1 MIDSLVRYALRHR
14 IVVVVLAAAL
24 LGLGAASLG
33 DLPVDAFPD
42 VTNVQVMVAT
52 EAPGNAPEDVERLV
66 TIPLEIA
73 MTGLPGLI
81 QIRSISRNAL
91 SQITLVFDDEVDVFD
106 ARSMVLE
113 RLVSAGDRLPAG
125 VTPLLGPVTTG
136 LSEVYQ
142 YTLERPDDG
151 DRALAKEE
159 LTERRT
165 IQDWVVRPL
174 LRGVPGV
181 AGVAS
186 IGGYERQYQILVDPE
201 KLSSYDLTARDV
213 YQAVALNN
221 ANSGGGVLPR
231 YEQQFLV
238 RGIGLISSLDDMRDI
253 VLREKDGVPIFVRDV
268 AEVVVGRAIRYGAVV
283 KGGHTESVG
292 GIVLMRAGGNA
303 RAIVAAVKER
313 VEEINRDRLLPGAL
327 QIVPFYD
334 RSLLVDAALDT
345 VTGVLVQGIL
355 FVVVMLIVFLGDW
368 RSSLIVVATL
378 LLTPLVTFVI
388 MGELGITANLM
399 SLGGMAIA
407 IGMMVD
413 GSVVVVENAHRHLAK
428 SQGQET
434 TTRAVV
440 QRAAAEVATPVFFGV
455 GVICVVFVPLMA
467 LQGMEGKM
475 FSPLAY
481 VIAIAM
487 FISLIVS
494 LTLSPALCSYLLH
507 RGSRGGSK
515 IVGWLHRPYLAALKL
530 TLRNGRAT
538 LVVSAGLL
546 LASWALV
553 PLLGTSFVP
562 EMREGSLVPNIIRSP
577 NMALAESI
585 ELEKQAMGRVVASPG
600 VAGVVSSLGR
610 GGDPSEV
617 QPEWE
622 SSPIATLVPREEL
635 PDGWSQDDVADAIR
649 ERLKG
654 IPGAMVV
661 MAQPIADRV
670 DEMVAGVRADLAIKV
685 FGSDLDALLETAEA
699 IAAVVRAVPGSRDVR
714 VEQVAGQQYLTIV
727 TDRRAI
733 ARFGMNVDDV
743 NDVIKTA
750 VAGRQTTELYEGER
764 RFSVV
769 VRFPPRFRNSPE
781 AIERILLRS
790 HTGAVVP
797 LSALAAIEVRDGPVQ
812 ISREGARRRIY
823 VATNVAN
830 RDLGGFVAEVQAA
843 VAERVPLPEGY
854 TLEWGGQ
861 FENLDRARKRLSL
874 IIPLTIAAVFFLLFL
889 FFDSVR
895 GALLI
900 ILVVPF
906 ATIGGIVGLLV
917 SGEYLSVPASVGFIT
932 LGGIAVLNG
941 VVLISFIRDLEE
953 QGRGR
958 TSAIVRGC
966 RDRLRPVLM
975 TATTTLFGLV
985 PFLFAAGPGAE
996 VQRPLAVVVIG
1007 GLITCTPLTLLV
1019 VPVFYRWFAGEDSD
1033 EDLDSVAQLRERR
1046 RPHRA
1051 PGSPAR

>member
-14 IVVVVLAAAL
+14 IVVVVIAAAL

-52 EAPGNAPEDVERLV
+52 EAPGYAPEDMERLV

-81 QIRSISRNAL
+81 QVRSVSRNAL
-91 SQITLVFDDEVDVFD
+91 SQVTLIFEDEVDVFD

-113 RLVSAGDRLPAG
+113 RLVSARDRLPAG
-125 VTPLLGPVTTG
+125 VSPVLGPVTTG

-142 YTLERPDDG
+142 YTLDHPDDG
-151 DRALAKEE
+151 ERELSEDE

-181 AGVAS
+181 AEVAS
-186 IGGYERQYQILVDPE
+186 IGGHKRQYQILVHPE
-201 KLSSYDLTARDV
+201 KLSSYDLTAREV
-213 YQAVALNN
+213 YRAVALNN
-221 ANSGGGVLPR
+221 ANSGGGVLPQ

-238 RGIGLISSLDDMRDI
+238 RGIGLISSLDDLRDI
-253 VLREKDGVPIFVRDV
+253 VLREKDGIPIFVRDV
-268 AEVVVGRAIRYGAVV
+268 AEVVIGRAIRFGAVV
-283 KGGHTESVG
+283 KGGYTEAVG
-292 GIVLMRAGGNA
+292 GMVLMQAGGNA
-303 RAIVAAVKER
+303 RAIVTAVKER
-313 VEEINRDRLLPGAL
+313 VERIHRERLIPGNL
-327 QIVPFYD
+327 RIVPFYD
-334 RSLLVDAALDT
+334 RSLLVDAALAT
-345 VTGVLVQGIL
+345 VTGVLVQGVL
-355 FVVVMLIVFLGDW
+355 FVVLMLILFLGDW
-368 RSSLIVVATL
+368 RSSVIVVATL
-378 LLTPLVTFVI
+378 LVTPLVTFVI
-388 MGELGITANLM
+388 MGEVGISANLM

-413 GSVVVVENAHRHLAK
+413 GSVVVVENAHRHLTK
-428 SQGQET
+428 SQGEEVS
-434 TTRAVV
+434 TRTVV
-440 QRAAAEVATPVFFGV
+440 QRATAEVGTPVFFGV

-487 FISLIVS
+487 FVSLLVS
-494 LTLSPALCSYLLH
+494 LTLSPALCSYLLG
-507 RGSRGGSK
+507 RGSGGSSK
-515 IVGWLHRPYLAALKL
+515 IIGWIQRPYLSALKL

-538 LVVSAGLL
+538 LAVSAGLL
-546 LASWALV
+546 VASWALV

-562 EMREGSLVPNIIRSP
+562 QMREGSLVPSITRSP
-577 NMALAESI
+577 NMALAESM
-585 ELEKQAMGRVVASPG
+585 ELEKEAMRRIAASPG
-600 VAGVVSSLGR
+600 VAGVVSSIGR

-617 QPEWE
+617 QPVWK
-622 SSPIATLVPREEL
+622 STPIATLFPQEEL
-635 PDGWSQDDVADAIR
+635 PDGWSQDDVAEAIR

-654 IPGAMVV
+654 VPGALVV

-670 DEMVAGVRADLAIKV
+670 NEMVAGVRADLAVKV
-685 FGSDLDALLETAEA
+685 FGTDLEVLLETAEA
-699 IAAVVRAVPGSRDVR
+699 VAAVVRAVPGSRDVR
-714 VEQVAGQQYLTIV
+714 VEQVAGQHYLTIA

-750 VAGRQTTELYEGER
+750 VGGRHTTEIYEDER
-764 RFSVV
+764 RFSAV
-769 VRFPPRFRNSPE
+769 VRFPPRFRHSPE
-781 AIERILLRS
+781 AIERIRLRS

-797 LSALAAIEVRDGPVQ
+797 LSQLADIEIRDGPVQ
-812 ISREGARRRIY
+812 ISREGARRRVV
-823 VATNVAN
+823 VATNVAD

-854 TLEWGGQ
+854 TFEWGGQ
-861 FENLDRARKRLSL
+861 FENLDRARKRLSV
-874 IIPLTIAAVFFLLFL
+874 IIPLTLAAVFFLLFL

-900 ILVVPF
+900 ILVIPF

-941 VVLISFIRDLEE
+941 VVLISFIRDLED
-953 QGRGR
+953 QGRTR

-985 PFLFAAGPGAE
+985 PFLFATGPGAE
-996 VQRPLAVVVIG
+996 VQRPLAVVVVG
-1007 GLITCTPLTLLV
+1007 GLLTCTPLTLLV
-1019 VPVFYRWFAGEDSD
+1019 VPVLYRWFAGEDGD
-1033 EDLDSVAQLRERR
+1033 EDLDPVARLRERR
-1046 RPHRA
+1046 RPPAA
-1051 PGSPAR
+1051 PQ

>member
-1 MIDSLVRYALRHR
+1 VIDYLIRYSLRHR
-14 IVVVVLAAAL
+14 IVVVILAAAL
-24 LGLGAASLG
+24 LVIGAWSLTN
-33 DLPVDAFPD
+33 LPMDAFPD
-42 VTNVQVMVAT
+42 VTNVQVVVAT

-81 QIRSISRNAL
+81 QARSVSRNAL
-91 SQITLVFDDEVDVFD
+91 SQVTLIFDDEVDVFD

-113 RLVSAGDRLPAG
+113 RLVSVRKRLPAE
-125 VTPLLGPVTTG
+125 VTPVLGPVTTG
-136 LSEVYQ
+136 LSEVYL
-142 YTLERPDDG
+142 YTLELPDDG
-151 DRALAKEE
+151 DRALTQEE
-159 LTERRT
+159 LTNRRT
-165 IQDWVVRPL
+165 LQEWVVRPL

-181 AGVAS
+181 ADVAS
-186 IGGYERQYQILVDPE
+186 VGGYERQYQILVDPE

-221 ANSGGGVLPR
+221 ANSGGGVLPQ

-238 RGIGLISSLDDMRDI
+238 RGIGLISSLDDIRDI
-253 VLREKDGVPIFVRDV
+253 VLREKDGTPIFVHDV
-268 AEVVVGRAIRYGAVV
+268 AEVVIGRALRYGAVV
-283 KGGHTESVG
+283 KGGYTESVG
-292 GIVLMRAGGNA
+292 GIVLMQAGGNA
-303 RAIVAAVKER
+303 RAIVTAAKER
-313 VEEINRDRLLPGAL
+313 VAEINREKLVPGGL

-334 RSLLVDAALDT
+334 RSLLVDAALGT

-355 FVVVMLIVFLGDW
+355 LVVAMLIVFLGDW

-378 LLTPLVTFVI
+378 VITPLATFVA
-388 MGELGITANLM
+388 MGELGLTANLM

-407 IGMMVD
+407 VGMMVD

-428 SQGQET
+428 KKVKKE

-440 QRAAAEVATPVFFGV
+440 QRATAEVGTPVFFSV
-455 GVICVVFVPLMA
+455 GVICLVFVPLMT
-467 LQGMEGKM
+467 LEGMEGKM

-487 FISLIVS
+487 FVSLVVS
-494 LTLSPALCSYLLH
+494 LTLTPALCSYLLGRH
-507 RGSRGGSK
+507 TGGSSRL
-515 IVGWLHRPYLAALKL
+515 IGWIQRPYVTALKL
-530 TLRNGRAT
+530 ALRNGRAT

-546 LASWALV
+546 VGSWALV

-562 EMREGSLVPNIIRSP
+562 EMKEGSLVPGLIRAP

-585 ELEKQAMGRVVASPG
+585 ELEMEAMRRVSASPG
-600 VAGVVSSLGR
+600 VAGVVSNLGR
-610 GGDPSEV
+610 GGDPTEV

-622 SSPIATLVPREEL
+622 SSPIATLVPQEEL
-635 PDGWSQDDVADAIR
+635 PDGWTQDDVADAVR
-649 ERLKG
+649 EQLRDV
-654 IPGAMVV
+654 PGATVV

-685 FGSDLDALLETAEA
+685 FGSELDVLLEKAEA
-699 IAAVVRAVPGSRDVR
+699 VAAVVRSVPGSRDVR

-733 ARFGMNVDDV
+733 ARFGMNVEDV
-743 NDVIKTA
+743 NDMIRTA
-750 VAGRQTTELYEGER
+750 VGGRDTTEVYEGER
-764 RFSVV
+764 RFPAV
-769 VRFPPRFRNSPE
+769 VRFPERFRNSPQ

-797 LSALAAIEVRDGPVQ
+797 LSALATIEIRDGPVQ

-823 VATNVAN
+823 VATDVVD

-843 VAERVPLPEGY
+843 VAENVPLPEGY
-854 TLEWGGQ
+854 YLEWGGK
-861 FENLDRARKRLSL
+861 FENLERARKRLSL
-874 IIPLTIAAVFFLLFL
+874 IIPLTVAGVFFLLFL

-900 ILVVPF
+900 ILVIPF
-906 ATIGGIVGLLV
+906 ATIGGILALLI

-932 LGGIAVLNG
+932 LGGIAVQNG

-958 TSAIVRGC
+958 ISAIVRGC

-975 TATTTLFGLV
+975 TASTTLFGLV
-985 PFLFAAGPGAE
+985 PFLFATGPGAE

-1019 VPVFYRWFAGEDSD
+1019 VPVLYQWFAGDKDD
-1033 EDLDSVAQLRERR
+1033 EDLDSA
-1046 RPHRA
+1046 
-1051 PGSPAR
+1051 ARIGDATNKKSSL